1 MADPNFGRITSITL
15 ENFKGI
21 CEPVTIPLR
30 PITLLF
36 GKNSA
41 GKSTILQAMLY
52 ARDILRTGEVNSDTV
67 GLGGKAVDFG
77 GFKRLV
83 HRNGTNSAPEVK
95 LRFDMEIGGLISYR
109 NIDQERKEYS
119 EDGLFESM
127 NFESFNNT
135 IDSILKNT
143 NNIYVELVVKSDDS
157 GLSKTC
163 NIGIDGDQIFSIG
176 WDPADAKRCNISIN
190 KNHPLAQK
198 CGFLNE
204 FTMSPE
210 QAKDLPISSNENEN
224 WGQAFEVED
233 IIPSIG
239 FPISFR
245 RRQIPV
251 KDHEQYNKNDYEDLL
266 NKEFEDFLNRCIM
279 RPLNILKNRLDPIRY
294 IGPIREI
301 LPRHYSPRYTQ
312 DNEQWASGLAA
323 WDVLMNPKLNEN
335 KSKELLENVN
345 TALGKL
351 QIDNELYKNEKGL
364 VCLKEKSSNIE
375 VDLCDIGVGIS
386 QIIPVVV
393 GAIANDPNT
402 DNRPSILA
410 VEQPELH
417 VHPAVQCELGDLF
430 IRECK
435 NQMFLIE
442 THSEHLILRILRRI
456 LETNNKKIEEKSL
469 ALTPDDLS
477 ILIISKKD
485 NTTQIDQMAVDKN
498 GEILTQWPGGFFE
511 ERFTELY
518 GI

>member
-1 MADPNFGRITSITL
+1 MANPNFGRIVSITL

-21 CEPVTIPLR
+21 SKPVTIPLR

-52 ARDILRTGEVNSDTV
+52 ARDILHTGGVNSDKV

-77 GFKRLV
+77 GFERLV
-83 HRNGTNSAPEVK
+83 HRNGTNSATEVK
-95 LRFDMEIGGLISYR
+95 LRFDMKIGGLYSYVTPR
-109 NIDQERKEYS
+109 EKRYLEGTPFEDINKS
-119 EDGLFESM
+119 EDP
-127 NFESFNNT
+127 
-135 IDSILKNT
+135 IDSILNGT
-143 NNIYVELVVKSDDS
+143 TNIYVELVGRSADS

-163 NIGIDGDQIFSIG
+163 NIGIDGDQIFSIE
-176 WDPADAKRCNISIN
+176 WKPDVAKRGNISIN

-210 QAKDLPISSNENEN
+210 QADFLISSNEKEKEL
-224 WGQAFEVED
+224 GKAIGVDD

-239 FPISFR
+239 FPISFPAS
-245 RRQIPV
+245 QNLSNET
-251 KDHEQYNKNDYEDLL
+251 EQYTRY
-266 NKEFEDFLNRCIM
+266 EDFLNRCIM

-323 WDVLMNPKLNEN
+323 WDVLMNPKLN
-335 KSKELLENVN
+335 KSESEDLLENVN
-345 TALGKL
+345 TALEKL
-351 QIDNELYKNEKGL
+351 QIDYELYKNKNGL
-364 VCLKEKSSNIE
+364 VSLKEKSSNIE
-375 VDLCDIGVGIS
+375 EVALCDIGVGIS

-402 DNRPSILA
+402 NDRPSILA

-485 NTTQIDQMAVDKN
+485 NTTQIDRMAVDKN